1 MIAGHPAEFLLLA
14 ELTSTK
20 YCTDVL
26 KFEGIISVKYEVPR
40 YYSEANER
48 ARKFEN
54 RKVMTIPISS
64 RASLDV
70 PSDARSDISDGTS
83 STNDGGDDG
92 WEDIEPEDES
102 QSIIGLFS
110 DDIYPDVRS
119 LLKDTKER
127 YNFDLAKVQ
136 KDLGVYS
143 KVCCAHGSA

>member
-1 MIAGHPAEFLLLA
+1 
-14 ELTSTK
+14 
-20 YCTDVL
+20 
-26 KFEGIISVKYEVPR
+26 
-40 YYSEANER
+40 
-48 ARKFEN
+48 
-54 RKVMTIPISS
+54 MTIPISS